1 MPKQSFINWIT
12 AGYHVLKFR
21 FSKKATK
28 FETKFEIVS
37 NLCDLVRMS
46 KLYMIAAYEE
56 ILKSSSMGRN
66 IVVKTYFKDL
76 ETPGA

>member
-1 MPKQSFINWIT
+1 
-12 AGYHVLKFR
+12 
-21 FSKKATK
+21 
-28 FETKFEIVS
+28 
-37 NLCDLVRMS
+37 MS

-76 ETPGA
+76 ETPGAW